1 MIQLLQISDTHFGTE
16 RPEVMAGIRQLCREH
31 APELVILS
39 GDITQR
45 ARRVQFAAAKD
56 FTDQLNAPL
65 LSVPGNHDLPLFNLL
80 ARLFSPYRNYRRYFG
95 DELEPEFETDRM
107 LVIGVNSTRPGRHK
121 NGELTDEQIE
131 RVAGRLR
138 QAGRDQLR
146 VVVQHHPVRAV
157 EATDTANLMI
167 NREKAVPAWVDAGMD
182 LVLGGHIHLPYVLP
196 LYGKEGKEGRQAW
209 TVQAG
214 TAVSERVRGNISN
227 SVNLISYQHVQG
239 QPQCVVERWD
249 YSQTS
254 QRFES
259 ARSTAVAI
267 SRNPA

>member
-1 MIQLLQISDTHFGTE
+1 MIRLLQISDTHFGTE
-16 RPEVMAGIRQLCREH
+16 RPEVMAAIRQLCHEH
-31 APELVILS
+31 SPELVILS

-56 FTDQLNAPL
+56 FTDQLDAPL
-65 LSVPGNHDLPLFNLL
+65 LSVPGNHDLPLFNLF

-95 DELEPEFETDRM
+95 NELEPEFETDRM
-107 LVIGVNSTRPGRHK
+107 LVIGVNSTRPSRHK
-121 NGELTDEQIE
+121 NGELTDQQIE
-131 RVAGRLR
+131 RVARRLR
-138 QAGRDQLR
+138 LAGPDQLR

-157 EATDTANLMI
+157 EASDTANLMI

-196 LYGKEGKEGRQAW
+196 LYGQRGADGRQAW

-227 SVNLISYQHVQG
+227 SVNLISYQHAKG
-239 QPQCVVERWD
+239 GPQCVVERWD
-249 YSQTS
+249 FVHEA

-259 ARSTAVAI
+259 VRSTNLAI
-267 SRNPA
+267 SRG

>member
-1 MIQLLQISDTHFGTE
+1 
-16 RPEVMAGIRQLCREH
+16 
-31 APELVILS
+31 
-39 GDITQR
+39 
-45 ARRVQFAAAKD
+45 
-56 FTDQLNAPL
+56 
-65 LSVPGNHDLPLFNLL
+65 
-80 ARLFSPYRNYRRYFG
+80 
-95 DELEPEFETDRM
+95 
-107 LVIGVNSTRPGRHK
+107 
-121 NGELTDEQIE
+121 
-131 RVAGRLR
+131 
-138 QAGRDQLR
+138 
-146 VVVQHHPVRAV
+146 
-157 EATDTANLMI
+157 
-167 NREKAVPAWVDAGMD
+167 
-182 LVLGGHIHLPYVLP
+182 VLGGHIHLPYVLP

-239 QPQCVVERWD
+239 QPQCVVQRWD